1 MKTSRR
7 HQLSTQGFTLLE
19 MSMVI
24 LVLLSLVGIGLYS
37 SRKMDENRLA
47 REATETLRSVYTAQ
61 RMFLADN
68 PTTLVS
74 NITASNI
81 LPYLSGNPT
90 ALPKVTSATGAQL
103 SLMVNVSPPRINA
116 GSGVIYDPSGDPN
129 DPKTFTDGLWDV
141 GE

>member
-7 HQLSTQGFTLLE
+7 ITSSTKGFTLLE
-19 MSMVI
+19 LSMVM
-24 LVLLSLVGIGLYS
+24 LVLLSLIGIGLYS

-47 REATETLRSVYTAQ
+47 REATETLRTVYTAQ

-68 PTTLVS
+68 PTTLVT
-74 NITASNI
+74 NITASNL
-81 LPYLSGNPT
+81 LPYIAGNPT
-90 ALPKVTSATGAQL
+90 SLPKVTSLTGA
-103 SLMVNVSPPRINA
+103 SLGIMVNVSPPRINA

-129 DPKTFTDGLWDV
+129 DAKTFTDGLWDV